1 MIELIK
7 SKEIDIAALKK
18 EKSEYITEQ
27 TLDFQLNEMILKL
40 AEQDERKNKITKIYV
55 SRTTKKQVIE
65 FTHIL
70 DEKGNEKTI
79 RCSNVEII
87 IET

>member
-7 SKEIDIAALKK
+7 SKEINIPALRK

-27 TLDFQLNEMILKL
+27 ILEFQLNEMILKL
-40 AEQDERKNKITKIYV
+40 VEQDERKSKITKIYV
-55 SRTTKKQVIE
+55 SRTIKNQVIE
-65 FTHIL
+65 FSHIL
-70 DEKGNEKTI
+70 DEKGNQKTI